1 MKYFAITP
9 DDLSPSRLIN
19 CLQALKKNSVTH
31 VYLRAQSLH
40 TELERLIGLIL
51 EHAITPI
58 IPRDLSQASFT
69 SEYGMHTR
77 SDEHFDSPLNSSGIL
92 QTAACHSAEA
102 ACTLL
107 DKGADYV
114 FISPVYRPFSKPAD
128 QRSLLATDAL
138 RMLSRR
144 YGPRIVLLGG
154 LTPKRIKDLRTMLR
168 ADFSV
173 AGISMFFNT
182 NSTHEQ
188 TPHAD
193 IYQ

>member
-9 DDLSPSRLIN
+9 DELSPTELSLYLPV
-19 CLQALKKNSVTH
+19 LQKRAVTH
-31 VYLRAQSLH
+31 LYLRTPRLH
-40 TELERLIGLIL
+40 ATLEKFIALIL
-51 EHAITPI
+51 QHEIIPI
-58 IPRDLSQASFT
+58 IPRSLHQTPISSGC
-69 SEYGMHTR
+69 GMHTR
-77 SDEHFDSPLNSSGIL
+77 SNENFDSQINPSSII
-92 QTAACHSAEA
+92 QTAACHNAEA

-128 QRSLLATDAL
+128 QRSLLAPDAL

-154 LTPKRIKDLRTMLR
+154 LTPKRIKDLCTMLR

-182 NSTHEQ
+182 DNTHEQ

>member
-9 DDLSPSRLIN
+9 DTISPDELSRYLPV
-19 CLQALKKNSVTH
+19 LQKRAISHL
-31 VYLRAQSLH
+31 YLRAPRLH
-40 TELERLIGLIL
+40 ATLEELVALIRQHEI
-51 EHAITPI
+51 IPI
-58 IPRDLSQASFT
+58 IPRSLHQTPISSGC
-69 SEYGMHTR
+69 GMHTR
-77 SDEHFDSPLNSSGIL
+77 SNEHFDSHLNPSGII

-128 QRSLLATDAL
+128 QRSLLAPDAL

-154 LTPKRIKDLRTMLR
+154 MTPERIKDLHTMLR

-173 AGISMFFNT
+173 AGINMFFNT
-182 NSTHEQ
+182 DSTHEQ
-188 TPHAD
+188 TPYAD

>member
-9 DDLSPSRLIN
+9 DELSPTELSLYLPI
-19 CLQALKKNSVTH
+19 LQKRAVSH

-40 TELERLIGLIL
+40 ADLEQLVALIL
-51 EHAITPI
+51 QHEIIPI
-58 IPRDLSQASFT
+58 IPRSLHQTPISS
-69 SEYGMHTR
+69 GCGIHTR
-77 SDEHFDSPLNSSGIL
+77 SDEHFESHLNPSDII

-128 QRSLLATDAL
+128 QRSLLAPDAL
-138 RMLSRR
+138 HMLSRR

-154 LTPKRIKDLRTMLR
+154 LTPKRIKDLHSMLR

-182 NSTHEQ
+182 DSTHEQ